1 MKATFDITKL
11 WQSKAKQTIHKDKQ
25 INTTH
30 SKAHVAIVSWEM
42 SSEDALR
49 VPYSGHK

>member
-11 WQSKAKQTIHKDKQ
+11 WQSKAKHTIHKDKQ

-30 SKAHVAIVSWEM
+30 SKAQVATDSWGM

>member
-11 WQSKAKQTIHKDKQ
+11 WQSKTKHTNHQNKQV
-25 INTTH
+25 NTTH
-30 SKAHVAIVSWEM
+30 SKERVTNDSWGM

-49 VPYSGHK
+49 TPYSGHK